1 MKHTEG
7 YVPYS
12 APRWNEPIKAEVVGK
27 VERTEQEHEEIK
39 KKISWIFKKR
49 RNIERLE

>member
-39 KKISWIFKKR
+39 KRFREFLKKEG
-49 RNIERLE
+49 ILKD